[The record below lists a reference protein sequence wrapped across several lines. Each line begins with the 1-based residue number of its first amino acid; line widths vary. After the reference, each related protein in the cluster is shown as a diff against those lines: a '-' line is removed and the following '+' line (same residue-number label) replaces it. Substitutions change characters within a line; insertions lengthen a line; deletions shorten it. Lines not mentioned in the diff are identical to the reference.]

1 MDTYVSSQTGGMSG
15 LAQSDTTLLIGQLTQ
30 VLRRFLWL
38 IVLCAAVAAAGA
50 FIYSHSLPKTY
61 TASALMAVEGDHFAI
76 PELSGALRDDNSPDP
91 MPMIH
96 TEVQALSSRALISQ
110 VAAQMHLDA
119 NPEFN
124 PALRPI
130 TLQQRLKDM
139 VGGLLS
145 PILPQ
150 APALP
155 ADASSSPGAV
165 LPPSD
170 EPVVG
175 SVAHA
180 LSIFQDNRSLVIAIS
195 FTSQDPQLAA
205 RFVNT
210 LLETYVVSRAR
221 HRGDANAEASAVIA
235 QRVVQARADLD
246 AVEKQI
252 NDLRSKGDVVGVR
265 AGSIG
270 QQQVEELTSAA
281 ARATLERSQLEVSYE
296 RAAAAA
302 KQGSSDA
309 LASVLQS
316 PTISQLRNQ
325 VAQSSQHLAELSSHY
340 GPNYPGMRAAAAQL
354 ASAQGQLGSET
365 SRIVA
370 SLGAQLRVARDQEAD
385 VKQQL
390 DAARHGAVTAE
401 NARAGLEQLQQEAG
415 TRRGLY
421 QTLLERSQQTVAQ
434 PISSQTP
441 DVRVLSPAVPPASP
455 SGPNMR
461 LAALMGGSGG
471 GLLGCL
477 IALTQL
483 KTTRRVENAE
493 DLTQATG
500 LIVAATLPRQLVRNG
515 QGLLASGPPSEAGE
529 ADAQAMR
536 ALHAR
541 LRFTGRSGVPRCILF
556 LPEASTSASASICG
570 PLAACFARA
579 VAGAG
584 ERVLLI
590 EADLHTSPLTPILG
604 ARTPRSVGQTG
615 LLAVLAGTDWR
626 DAVSPDVHPG
636 LDLLLASGR
645 ASAHEALNGAH
656 FQNLLVETREEYDL
670 IVVNAPSA
678 ATADAVLLVQR
689 ADSAVLVIDGRIE
702 RAVAHDAAARLTAA
716 TRTPLAA
723 VLVQR
728 T

>member
-1 MDTYVSSQTGGMSG
+1 MDTYVSSQPGGMNG
-15 LAQSDTTLLIGQLTQ
+15 FVQSDTTLLLNQLTQ
-30 VLRRFLWL
+30 LLRRFVWL
-38 IVLCAAVAAAGA
+38 IALCAVLAAAA
-50 FIYSHSLPKTY
+50 AYIYSHSLPRTF

-110 VAAQMHLDA
+110 VAGQMHLDA

-124 PALRPI
+124 PALRPV
-130 TLQQRLKDM
+130 TLQQRVKDLL
-139 VGGLLS
+139 GGLLS
-145 PILPQ
+145 PLLPHP
-150 APALP
+150 PALP
-155 ADASSSPGAV
+155 PGAS

-175 SVAHA
+175 TVAHA

-210 LLETYVVSRAR
+210 LVDTYVTSRAR
-221 HRGDANAEASAVIA
+221 HRGDANADASAAIA

-246 AVEKQI
+246 AVEQQI
-252 NDLRSKGDVVGVR
+252 QDLRSKGDVVGVR
-265 AGSIG
+265 AGSVG
-270 QQQVEELTSAA
+270 QQQVEELTTAA
-281 ARATLERSQLEVSYE
+281 AHATLERSQLEVSYE

-354 ASAQGQLGSET
+354 ASAQAQLGSET
-365 SRIVA
+365 ARIVA

-390 DAARHGAVTAE
+390 EAARHGAVTAE
-401 NARAGLEQLQQEAG
+401 NARASLEQLQQEAG

-421 QTLLERSQQTVAQ
+421 QTLLERSQQTVAK
-434 PISSQTP
+434 PVTSETP

-477 IALTQL
+477 LALTQL
-483 KTTRRVENAE
+483 KSTRRIESAD
-493 DLTQATG
+493 DLTQVTG
-500 LIVAATLPRQLVRNG
+500 LVVAATLPRQLVRNG
-515 QGLLASGPPSEAGE
+515 QGLLASGPPSTVGE

-541 LRFTGRSGVPRCILF
+541 LKFTGRTGVPRCILF
-556 LPEASTSASASICG
+556 LPEAATPASASLSG

-579 VAGAG
+579 VAGSG

-590 EADLHTSPLTPILG
+590 EADLNAPPLAAVLSARPPRGPGSTP
-604 ARTPRSVGQTG
+604 TG
-615 LLAVLAGTDWR
+615 LLAVLSGTDWR
-626 DAVSPDVHPG
+626 DATVPDTHPG
-636 LDLLLASGR
+636 LDLLLAAGR
-645 ASAHEALNGAH
+645 TGAHEALNGAH

-670 IVVNAPSA
+670 VVVNAPCA
-678 ATADAVLLVQR
+678 ATADAVPLMQR
-689 ADSAVLVIDGRIE
+689 ADSAVLVIDGRIA
-702 RAVAHDAAARLTAA
+702 RTVAHDAAARLTAA
-716 TRTPLAA
+716 ARTPLVA
-723 VLVQR
+723 VLMQR

>member
-1 MDTYVSSQTGGMSG
+1 MDTYVSSQPGGMNDFV
-15 LAQSDTTLLIGQLTQ
+15 QSDTTLLLGQLTQ
-30 VLRRFLWL
+30 LLRRFLWL
-38 IVLCAAVAAAGA
+38 IILCAAVAAAGA
-50 FIYSHSLPKTY
+50 YIYSHSLPKTF

-110 VAAQMHLDA
+110 VASQMHLDA

-124 PALRPI
+124 PALRPV
-130 TLQQRLKDM
+130 TLQQRMKDWL
-139 VGGLLS
+139 GGLLS

-150 APALP
+150 SPALP
-155 ADASSSPGAV
+155 ASAP

-175 SVAHA
+175 TVAHA

-210 LLETYVVSRAR
+210 LVDTYVASRAR
-221 HRGDANAEASAVIA
+221 HRGDANADASAAIA

-246 AVEKQI
+246 AVEQQI
-252 NDLRSKGDVVGVR
+252 QDLRSKGDLVGVR
-265 AGSIG
+265 AGSVG
-270 QQQVEELTSAA
+270 QQQVEELTTAA
-281 ARATLERSQLEVSYE
+281 AHATLERSQLEVSYE

-316 PTISQLRNQ
+316 PTVSQLRNQ

-365 SRIVA
+365 ARIVS

-390 DAARHGAVTAE
+390 EAARHGAVTAE
-401 NARAGLEQLQQEAG
+401 NARAGLEQLQQEAA

-434 PISSQTP
+434 PVTSQTP

-477 IALTQL
+477 LALTQL
-483 KTTRRVENAE
+483 KTTRRIENAE
-493 DLTQATG
+493 DLTQVTG
-500 LIVAATLPRQLVRNG
+500 LIVAATLPRQLVRNS
-515 QGLLASGPPSEAGE
+515 QGLLAFGPPSTASE

-536 ALHAR
+536 ALYAR
-541 LRFTGRSGVPRCILF
+541 LKFTGRTGVPRCILF
-556 LPEASTSASASICG
+556 LPEEGTPASSSLSG

-590 EADLHTSPLTPILG
+590 EADLHAPPLAAVL
-604 ARTPRSVGQTG
+604 SVKPLHGSNPAQVG
-615 LLAVLAGTDWR
+615 LLAVLNGTDWR
-626 DAVSPDVHPG
+626 DAIVPDVHPG
-636 LDLLLASGR
+636 LDLLLAVGR
-645 ASAHEALNGAH
+645 TGAHEALNGVH
-656 FQNLLVETREEYDL
+656 FQNLLIEAREEYDL
-670 IVVNAPSA
+670 VVVNAPSA
-678 ATADAVLLVQR
+678 ATADAVPLVQR
-689 ADSAVLVIDGRIE
+689 ADSAVLVIDGRTA

-716 TRTPLAA
+716 ARTPLVA
-723 VLVQR
+723 VLMQR

>member
-1 MDTYVSSQTGGMSG
+1 MDTYVSSHPVGMDG
-15 LAQSDTTLLIGQLTQ
+15 PAQSDTTVMLSQLTQ
-30 VLRRFLWL
+30 LLRRFLWL
-38 IVLCAAVAAAGA
+38 IALCAVLAAAAA
-50 FIYSHSLPKTY
+50 FIYSHTLPKVF
-61 TASALMAVEGDHFAI
+61 TASSLMAVEGDHFAI

-96 TEVQALSSRALISQ
+96 TEVQALSSRAFISQ
-110 VAAQMHLDA
+110 VAGQLHLDA

-130 TLQQRLKDM
+130 TLQQRMKDA

-145 PILPQ
+145 PFLPV
-150 APALP
+150 PPPLP
-155 ADASSSPGAV
+155 PGV
-165 LPPSD
+165 SLPPSD

-175 SVAHA
+175 SVTHA

-195 FTSQDPQLAA
+195 FTSEDPQLAA

-210 LLETYVVSRAR
+210 LVDTYVASRAR
-221 HRGDANAEASAVIA
+221 HRGDANADASAAIA
-235 QRVVQARADLD
+235 ERVVQARADLD
-246 AVEKQI
+246 AVEQQI
-252 NDLRSKGDVVGVR
+252 RDLRSKGDVVGVR
-265 AGSIG
+265 AGSVG
-270 QQQVEELTSAA
+270 QQQVEELTTAA

-309 LASVLQS
+309 LASVLQA

-354 ASAQGQLGSET
+354 ASAQSQLSSET
-365 SRIVA
+365 ARIVA

-390 DAARHGAVTAE
+390 EAARHGAVTAE
-401 NARAGLEQLQQEAG
+401 NARAGLEQLQQEAS

-434 PISSQTP
+434 PVTSKTP

-471 GLLGCL
+471 GLFGCL
-477 IALTQL
+477 LALTQL
-483 KTTRRVENAE
+483 KGARRIESAE
-493 DLTQATG
+493 DLTQVTG
-500 LIVAATLPRQLVRNG
+500 LVVAATLPRQMVRNG
-515 QGLLASGPPSEAGE
+515 QGLLASGPPSAAGD
-529 ADAQAMR
+529 ADTQAMR

-541 LRFTGRSGVPRCILF
+541 LRFTGRTGVPRCILF
-556 LPEASTSASASICG
+556 LPEAAVPASASLSG

-579 VAGAG
+579 VANSG

-590 EADLHTSPLTPILG
+590 EADLHTPPLAATLG
-604 ARTPRSVGQTG
+604 ARPPRGTVSGQTG
-615 LLAVLAGTDWR
+615 LLAVLGGADWR
-626 DAVSPDVHPG
+626 DAVTPDAYPG
-636 LDLLLASGR
+636 LDLLLATGR
-645 ASAHEALNGAH
+645 TGAHEALNGVH
-656 FQNLLVETREEYDL
+656 FQNLLVETRAEYDL
-670 IVVNAPSA
+670 VVVNAPSA
-678 ATADAVLLVQR
+678 ATADAVPLVQR
-689 ADSAVLVIDGRIE
+689 ADSAVLVIDGRVD
-702 RAVAHDAAARLTAA
+702 RAVARDAAARLTAA
-716 TRTPLAA
+716 ARTPLVA
-723 VLVQR
+723 VLMQR
-728 T
+728 A